1 MTLNLP
7 IGTRSFDFSMRPVKD
22 DRGNVVAM
30 VPEAVDTTARVHAEQ
45 ALLQSQKVE
54 IIGNLTGGVAHDFN
68 NLLMAILGSL
78 ELLRKRLP
86 DDASLLRLVD
96 TATEGARRGRSLT
109 SRMLAFARR
118 QDLKPERTD
127 LAGLVSGMT
136 ELMRRSLGPTIAVD
150 VQMPARLAAVE
161 IDPNQLEAALLNLVV
176 NARDAMHGKGALM
189 IAAREERVFGGHE
202 VLKPGRYI
210 CLSVSDDG
218 DGMNEATLKRATE
231 PFFTTKGVGK
241 GTGLGLSM
249 VQGLAQQ
256 SGGTLTLK
264 SQPGKGTTA
273 EIWLPAIEPDQTGQ
287 ARPLPAAIAQ
297 PVSATEP
304 LTVLAVDDDPLILMS
319 TVDMLEDLGHKVFSV
334 DSGREALQEL
344 ARARFDL
351 LVTDHAMPRMTGAQ
365 LVAEVQARFPKVAIV
380 LATGYA
386 DLPPGE
392 NVDVPR
398 ISKPFSQAELAEALA
413 RARRRPDE
421 NAPGRAPAHSSS
433 AGLPNS

>member
-22 DRGNVVAM
+22 DRGHVVAM

-86 DDASLLRLVD
+86 DEASLLRLVD

-136 ELMRRSLGPTIAVD
+136 ELMRRSLEPTIAVD

-189 IAAREERVFGGHE
+189 IAAREERVFGAHE
-202 VLKPGRYI
+202 VLKPGKYI

-218 DGMNEATLKRATE
+218 EGMNEATLKRATE

-241 GTGLGLSM
+241 GTGLRLSM

-264 SQPGKGTTA
+264 SQPGQGTTA
-273 EIWLPAIEPDQTGQ
+273 EVWLPAIEPDQTSQ
-287 ARPLPAAIAQ
+287 AKPLPAAIAQ
-297 PVSATEP
+297 PVSVTEP
-304 LTVLAVDDDPLILMS
+304 LTVLAVDDDALILMS

-344 ARARFDL
+344 ARRRFDL
-351 LVTDHAMPRMTGAQ
+351 LVTDHAMPRMTGAP
-365 LVAEVQARFPKVAIV
+365 LVAEAQARFPKVAIV

-398 ISKPFSQAELAEALA
+398 LSKPFSQAELAEALA
-413 RARRRPDE
+413 RARRHLDE
-421 NAPGRAPAHSSS
+421 NVAGRAPAHSPST
-433 AGLPNS
+433 GLPNS